1 MTLNRLPLYFLSG
14 KTSVGSGSVK
24 NNMKKN
30 EKRRMQRLGD
40 PTAENV
46 GRSSPMSESIARL
59 AALGQYRS
67 RKAIFSKKERSGFL
81 KMLSVR
87 AGFEL
92 ITLLYRHFLVKAQNR
107 HKAAPYSRCLYDFG
121 R

>member
-1 MTLNRLPLYFLSG
+1 
-14 KTSVGSGSVK
+14 
-24 NNMKKN
+24 MKKN

-46 GRSSPMSESIARL
+46 GRSSPMSESIARQ

-87 AGFEL
+87 AEFKR
-92 ITLLYRHFLVKAQNR
+92 ITLLFATSLSRRKIELLTVAVYTILAVDK
-107 HKAAPYSRCLYDFG
+107 KAATK
-121 R
+121 

>member
-1 MTLNRLPLYFLSG
+1 
-14 KTSVGSGSVK
+14 
-24 NNMKKN
+24 MKKN

-46 GRSSPMSESIARL
+46 GRSFLMSESIARL
-59 AALGQYRS
+59 AAPAQYRS
-67 RKAIFSKKERSGFL
+67 RKAIFSKKNGVVFL

-87 AGFEL
+87 AGFER

-107 HKAAPYSRCLYDFG
+107 APYSR
-121 R
+121 